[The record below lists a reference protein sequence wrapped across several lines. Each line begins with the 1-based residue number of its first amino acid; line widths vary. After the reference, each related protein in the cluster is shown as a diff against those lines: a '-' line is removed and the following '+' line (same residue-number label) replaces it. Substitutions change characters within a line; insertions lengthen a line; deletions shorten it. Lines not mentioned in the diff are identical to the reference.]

1 MRKIISAL
9 MFLPAIALG
18 QTDRETNLKIL
29 EDANNVSYWGGL
41 SQAFAS
47 NQDQE
52 LSWYK
57 GKAFELDKDFAITL
71 CDASLCYILGSGNF
85 TVAVKQQEGDYK
97 GRKLQ
102 GQFVRVV
109 GTDVYGT
116 LVIER
121 LTTDKKKIVKQ
132 SAKQPIT
139 APAPVPTPVSIKQ
152 EYPDLAAHF
161 DELIKSR
168 ASEGWSRPPSA
179 RQEMVVELQISI
191 RPDGTVTS
199 VDIAKTSG
207 DLAFDKSAVAAVKNI
222 GRLNEMQEMKPSDT
236 NRFKSFRMQFT
247 PEELTL

>member
-47 NQDQE
+47 SQDQG

-132 SAKQPIT
+132 SAKQPVT
-139 APAPVPTPVSIKQ
+139 APAPVPAPVSFKQ

-168 ASEGWSRPPSA
+168 ASEGWTRPPSV
-179 RQEMVVELQISI
+179 RQGMVVELEISI
-191 RPDGTVTS
+191 SVDGTVTS
-199 VDIAKTSG
+199 VDVAKTSG

-222 GRLNEMQEMKPSDT
+222 GILTEMQEMKPADKIKYRLFEMS
-236 NRFKSFRMQFT
+236 FT
-247 PEELTL
+247 PGDLTI

>member
-18 QTDRETNLKIL
+18 QNYSETNLKAL
-29 EDANNVSYWGGL
+29 EDANNVTYWGEL
-41 SQAFAS
+41 SRAFAS
-47 NQDQE
+47 NQNQE
-52 LSWYK
+52 LNWFK
-57 GKAFELDKDFAITL
+57 NKAFELDKEFAITA
-71 CDASLCYILGSGNF
+71 CDDGLCYVWESSGRLR
-85 TVAVKQQEGDYK
+85 VAVKQQEGDFN

-116 LVIER
+116 PVIER
-121 LTTDKKKIVKQ
+121 LTTNKKIVKQ
-132 SAKQPIT
+132 LVKQPTT
-139 APAPVPTPVSIKQ
+139 APTSVPTHVSIKQ

-179 RQEMVVELQISI
+179 RQEMIVELQISI
-191 RPDGTVTS
+191 SPDGTVTS
-199 VDIAKTSG
+199 VDVAKTSG

-222 GRLNEMQEMKPSDT
+222 GRLTEMQEMKPTEISQ
-236 NRFKSFRMQFT
+236 FKSFKMKFT
-247 PEELTL
+247 PEDLTL